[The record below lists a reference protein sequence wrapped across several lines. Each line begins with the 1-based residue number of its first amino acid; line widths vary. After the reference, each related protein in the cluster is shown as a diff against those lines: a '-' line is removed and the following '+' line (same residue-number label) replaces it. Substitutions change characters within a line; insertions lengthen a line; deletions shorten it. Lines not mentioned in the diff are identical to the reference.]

1 MRMRTMVAA
10 LAVLAL
16 FGLATTGWARDANK
30 AKDPNKVRKNKKQDN
45 NVLPPVAAPT
55 PVELKGTIV
64 KAEGNEVTVT
74 VTLPVDAA
82 TTNIMINGIGKAIAD
97 LKPGEA
103 VKITLDGS
111 RTTRI
116 EATEVT
122 KGTAQAP

>member
-1 MRMRTMVAA
+1 MRRTVAA
-10 LAVLAL
+10 LVVLAL
-16 FGLATTGWARDANK
+16 FGLAATGWARDANK
-30 AKDPNKVRKNKKQDN
+30 VRDPNKAAKKRDRKAQ
-45 NVLPPVAAPT
+45 PPAPV

-82 TTNIMINGIGKAIAD
+82 TTSIIINGIGKAIAD

-103 VKITLDGS
+103 VKITLDGGK
-111 RTTRI
+111 TTRI

-122 KGTAQAP
+122 KGPDKAL